1 MNSTKPVVDD
11 SEHNVDE
18 IGKTIATMS
27 KSGIR
32 STPAKTVP
40 PRSTPSQTTKQL
52 MQYQRIIDVQRKL
65 LKELRDDLVDVLVQ
79 YHNDIILLNTMDI
92 KRPDIDINKH
102 FNKDSEKQ
110 RPFIDK
116 YFEKIHSTTYYAVLC
131 KNDEDEVMLIRTP
144 CITEFDDHLILSKE
158 MDEKTF
164 DSLRQELNRQ
174 GCLDQFWVINVNR
187 AKEIMSNWTVDS
199 KASQDTHTDNMPS
212 CVKYIGENKDI
223 PVVDVS
229 EPVPSTDIGAV
240 SMSTAP
246 NIKPETTK
254 TTRKSKV
261 VKPIKHTIRPTKL
274 D

>member
-1 MNSTKPVVDD
+1 MNSTKAVVND
-11 SEHNVDE
+11 SEHDVDE
-18 IGKTIATMS
+18 VGMKSAKSES
-27 KSGIR
+27 KERAPS
-32 STPAKTVP
+32 AKTAP

-52 MQYQRIIDVQRKL
+52 MQYQRIIDVQRTL
-65 LKELRDDLVDVLVQ
+65 LKELRDDLVNVLAQ
-79 YHNDIILLNTMDI
+79 YHADIILLNTMDI
-92 KRPDIDINKH
+92 KRADIDINKH

-116 YFEKIHSTTYYAVLC
+116 YLEKIQSTTYYAVLC
-131 KNDEDEVMLIRTP
+131 KNDEDGVMLVRTP

-174 GCLDQFWVINVNR
+174 KCLDQFWVINVNKT
-187 AKEIMSNWTVDS
+187 KEIMSNWTTNPKS
-199 KASQDTHTDNMPS
+199 SQDTHATNTPS
-212 CVKYIGENKDI
+212 CIKYIGENKDI

-229 EPVPSTDIGAV
+229 EPASTDIGAV

-246 NIKPETTK
+246 NIKPETT
-254 TTRKSKV
+254 RKSKV
-261 VKPIKHTIRPTKL
+261 IKPVKHTIRPTKL